1 MMMLEGFSPEVQNHI
16 ASMIRDAGSL
26 IEEYGKS
33 YGASV
38 DSAGRICALEALSR
52 VTGHGTNIMPEW
64 SSNLAAASV
73 DEKVWGEFS
82 ADPAVTAFGQFL
94 LFTGRG
100 LLVHE
105 DQGMTSVISQWS
117 DDHREDEVVEAF
129 FACADSLEV

>member
-1 MMMLEGFSPEVQNHI
+1 MMMLEGFSSEVQNHI

-73 DEKVWGEFS
+73 NEEVWGEFA
-82 ADPAVTAFGQFL
+82 ADPAVTAFAQYLVFS
-94 LFTGRG
+94 GRQI
-100 LLVHE
+100 LRHADE
-105 DQGMTSVISQWS
+105 TYTEIISRFS
-117 DDHREDEVVEAF
+117 DDHREDEVIEAF